1 MRPKA
6 NVEAYWFLDLLA
18 QPTNV
23 RITVSLLNDGNE
35 PEKTHIK
42 YILFLSVCGHPHKS
56 VLTPPHEI
64 SIALLIHDLSRE
76 VRKQKGIIFCFSSI
90 INR

>member
-6 NVEAYWFLDLLA
+6 NFEAYWFLDLLA

-56 VLTPPHEI
+56 VLT
-64 SIALLIHDLSRE
+64 
-76 VRKQKGIIFCFSSI
+76 
-90 INR
+90 